1 MSGHPVVSDDSG
13 QRAVGVRGGRQ
24 TQDEAVDRLLDFQQG
39 YSGLQSAFYDAV
51 IAPGTLAAARP
62 LLGQILAA
70 APDHGRVLDIGCGG
84 GQALTA
90 PANARPDLR
99 LAGVDASRPLVRR
112 ARAHTAGRADLQ
124 VASAQALPY
133 SDGAVDVVYS
143 LFSIKHWPDRQR
155 GLTESAR
162 VARPGGLLLVAEID
176 SCADPER
183 WQAFV
188 VLTRIPRPLQHV
200 YVAATLRPIVRRSVT
215 PAELRAA
222 AADLP
227 LTDATVTT
235 DPTLAIT
242 LLTGT
247 IRPPA

>member
-1 MSGHPVVSDDSG
+1 MLIGTSGLHPPPTRGMSGHPVVSDDGG

-24 TQDEAVDRLLDFQQG
+24 THDEAVDRLLDFQQG

-90 PANARPDLR
+90 LANARPDLR

-124 VASAQALPY
+124 VASAQELPY
-133 SDGAVDVVYS
+133 SDGTDAKPSRASRRGACAEVRYVTPVG
-143 LFSIKHWPDRQR
+143 FWPYRKVA
-155 GLTESAR
+155 GWGASEWWAGGC
-162 VARPGGLLLVAEID
+162 VARSRCG
-176 SCADPER
+176 
-183 WQAFV
+183 
-188 VLTRIPRPLQHV
+188 
-200 YVAATLRPIVRRSVT
+200 
-215 PAELRAA
+215 
-222 AADLP
+222 
-227 LTDATVTT
+227 
-235 DPTLAIT
+235 
-242 LLTGT
+242 
-247 IRPPA
+247 